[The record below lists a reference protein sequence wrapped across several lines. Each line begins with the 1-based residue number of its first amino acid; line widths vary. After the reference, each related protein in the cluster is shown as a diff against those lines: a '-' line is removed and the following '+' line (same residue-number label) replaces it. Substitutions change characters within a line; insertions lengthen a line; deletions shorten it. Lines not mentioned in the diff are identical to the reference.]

1 MGEARGDPL
10 RKAWSPLMNWVG
22 ERQGKTPCSAAGLA
36 GEREEGPGRGW
47 QGAGSWWG
55 QGTGS
60 LAGEAGSAPQLP
72 EASSVRLLG
81 SLIPGWWPLLCGSYP
96 RPPRPPSIP
105 LPHAP

>member
-36 GEREEGPGRGW
+36 GEWEEGPGRGC

-55 QGTGS
+55 RGDWFSGGRGRKQTVS
-60 LAGEAGSAPQLP
+60 P
-72 EASSVRLLG
+72 EARSS
-81 SLIPGWWPLLCGSYP
+81 PGPLLYSFRGV
-96 RPPRPPSIP
+96 
-105 LPHAP
+105 